1 MEETQAALLPLT
13 RAWQVAA
20 ADDLILAS
28 AEDDMAFA
36 AENFYDTPNPLDRVE
51 RLAESRR
58 WPLDRTSEDE
68 VVMSVAGGWCDLTL
82 SLSWRDDLESLQT
95 VCALDLKVPEAR
107 QTEVMRLICL
117 VNARLMQ
124 GHFDFWAQGGT
135 ILFRDNLSLAGGA
148 EANDAQCDSMIR
160 SGLDNC
166 QRYYPA
172 IQFVI
177 WAGQSAEKAIENAL
191 LDTQG
196 EA

>member
-1 MEETQAALLPLT
+1 MALLPVT
-13 RAWQVAA
+13 HACQVAA
-20 ADDLILAS
+20 VGDLILGRMTLAP
-28 AEDDMAFA
+28 AEELMATA
-36 AENFYDTPNPLDRVE
+36 ATHYFETPNPLDRVE

-68 VVMSVAGGWCDLTL
+68 VVMAVAGGWCDLTL
-82 SLSWRDDLESLQT
+82 SLSWRDDLECLQT
-95 VCALDLKVPEAR
+95 VCAFDLKVPEAR

-117 VNARLMQ
+117 VNAQLMQ
-124 GHFDFWAQGGT
+124 GHFDFWVQGRT
-135 ILFRDNLSLAGGA
+135 ILFRDNLILAGGA

-191 LDTQG
+191 IDTQG